1 MEKAF
6 VDMLNRHRGIIYKVC
21 NLYCNEPD
29 DKQDLFQEITLQLWK
44 AFPAF
49 RQQAQQSTW
58 MYRVALNTAISNFRK
73 ENRRPR
79 LNPLSELDFSIPDDY
94 PPNQKNEQLN
104 ELMQAIAKLNAVEK
118 AIIMLYLEEKSYD
131 EIADIT
137 GITKNNVGVK
147 LNRIKLKLETL
158 LKP

>member
-21 NLYCNEPD
+21 NLYCHEAD

-73 ENRRPR
+73 ESRRPG
-79 LNPLSELDFSIPDDY
+79 LSPLSELDFDIPDDY
-94 PPNQKNEQLN
+94 PPNQKSEQIN
-104 ELMQAIAKLNAVEK
+104 ELMQAIGNLNPIEK
-118 AIIMLYLEEKSYD
+118 AIIMLYLDEKSYD
-131 EIADIT
+131 EIAEIT

-147 LNRIKLKLETL
+147 LNRIKTKLETL
-158 LKP
+158 LKL